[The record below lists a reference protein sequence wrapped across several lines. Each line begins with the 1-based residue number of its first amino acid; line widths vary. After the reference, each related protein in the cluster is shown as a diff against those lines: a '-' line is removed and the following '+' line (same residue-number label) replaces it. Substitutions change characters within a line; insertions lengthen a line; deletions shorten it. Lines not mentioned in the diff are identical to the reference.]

1 MIRLMTG
8 AAAIAL
14 FASLAQAQD
23 GPLAGETITYI
34 IATEPGGG
42 YDTYGRLIGKYLGKH
57 LGADMIFR
65 NLPGAG
71 HIIGANTL
79 FASEPDGTTIGTF
92 NTGLIY
98 SQITGAE
105 GVQFDLN
112 EMSWIG
118 KAASDPRVLVTSTQ
132 SGFSDFEALR
142 AAEGPHLFAAAGVGS
157 ASYNE
162 TQLLSRALGLSIEI
176 VAGFNGNEGELAM
189 MRGEVVGQIASE
201 SSIMP
206 FVEQGNG
213 QVVLS
218 IGGEAQPQAIDVADG
233 DLGQGIVNLISANA
247 QIGRLTAAPPG
258 VPEDMLAELR
268 RAYDAAL
275 SDPELLAEAE
285 TLGIPIDPAGGAE
298 VAELISS
305 AINQSPETVDLIQTT
320 LAEEVELTTVTSEV
334 MSTADEGGEI
344 TIMVDGQEFVMEP
357 SGSRTT
363 VTIDGQPGD
372 RAAVTAGM
380 ECTFDYDASGSEPA
394 TMDCTSG

>member
-1 MIRLMTG
+1 MIRALGG

-14 FASLAQAQD
+14 LATLAQAQE

-42 YDTYGRLIGKYLGKH
+42 YDTYGRLVGTYMAKH
-57 LGADMIFR
+57 LGAEVVFQ

-79 FASEPDGTTIGTF
+79 FASAPDGLTIGTF

-98 SQITGAE
+98 GQLTGAE
-105 GVQFDLN
+105 GIQFDLN

-118 KAASDPRVLVTSTQ
+118 KAASDPRVIVTSAD
-132 SGFSDFEALR
+132 SGLADWAALD
-142 AAEGPHLFAAAGVGS
+142 AAEGPLLFAAAGVGS

-162 TQLLSRALGLSIEI
+162 TKLLAEALGLPIEV

-189 MRGEVVGQIASE
+189 MRGEVVGQVASE

-218 IGGEAQPQAIDVADG
+218 IGGEGQPQAADVAEG
-233 DLGQGIVNLISANA
+233 DLGQGIVSLISANSE
-247 QIGRLTAAPPG
+247 IGRLTAAPPG
-258 VPEDMLAELR
+258 VPEEVLAELR

-275 SDPELLAEAE
+275 ADPELLAEAE

-298 VAELISS
+298 VAE
-305 AINQSPETVDLIQTT
+305 AIAAALNQTPENVEIVTKA
-320 LAEEVELTTVTSEV
+320 LAEEVELTTVEAEI
-334 MSTADEGGEI
+334 TALGDEGGEV
-344 TIMVDGQEFVMEP
+344 TIMLDGAEFLMEP
-357 SGSRTT
+357 SGSRTAL
-363 VTIDGQPGD
+363 TIDGAPGE
-372 RAAVTAGM
+372 REALAVGM
-380 ECTFDYDASGSEPA
+380 TCTFAYDATGNEPK

>member
-1 MIRLMTG
+1 MMRVMTG
-8 AAAIAL
+8 AAALAL
-14 FASLAQAQD
+14 LASLAQAQD

-42 YDTYGRLIGKYLGKH
+42 YDTYGRLIGRYLGKH
-57 LGADMIFR
+57 LGADVVFQ

-98 SQITGAE
+98 SQLIGAE
-105 GVQFDLN
+105 GIQFDLN
-112 EMSWIG
+112 DMSWIG
-118 KAASDPRVLVTSTQ
+118 KAASDPRVMVTSAQ
-132 SGFSDFEALR
+132 SGLDTYEALK

-162 TQLLSRALGLSIEI
+162 TQLLARALGLPIEV

-189 MRGEVVGQIASE
+189 MRGEVVGQVASE
-201 SSIMP
+201 SSIRP

-213 QVVLS
+213 QIVLS
-218 IGGEAQPQAIDVADG
+218 IGGEGQPQAAEVADG
-233 DLGQGIVNLISANA
+233 ELGQGIVNLISANA

-258 VPEDMLAELR
+258 VPEDILAELR

-285 TLGIPIDPAGGAE
+285 GLGIPIDPSGGAE
-298 VAELISS
+298 VAE
-305 AINQSPETVDLIQTT
+305 AIAAALNQAPETVEIVRTALSEE
-320 LAEEVELTTVTSEV
+320 AELSTVTSEV
-334 MSTADEGGEI
+334 LATADEGREI
-344 TIMVDGQEFVMEP
+344 TILVDGQEFVMEP

-363 VTIDGQPGD
+363 VTIDGQPGE
-372 RAAVTAGM
+372 RAAVTPGM
-380 ECTFDYDASGSEPA
+380 ECTFEYDASGSEPA
-394 TMDCTSG
+394 TMDCTGG

>member
-1 MIRLMTG
+1 MMRVLTG
-8 AAAIAL
+8 AAALAL
-14 FASLAQAQD
+14 LASLAQAQD

-42 YDTYGRLIGKYLGKH
+42 YDTYGRLIGTHLARH
-57 LGADMIFR
+57 LGAEVVFQ

-98 SQITGAE
+98 SQLIGAE

-118 KAASDPRVLVTSTQ
+118 KAASDPRVMVTSAQ
-132 SGFSDFEALR
+132 SGFDTFEALR
-142 AAEGPHLFAAAGVGS
+142 AAPGPHLFAAAGVGS

-162 TQLLSRALGLSIEI
+162 TRLLAHALGLPIEI

-189 MRGEVVGQIASE
+189 MRGEVVGQVASE
-201 SSIMP
+201 SSIRP

-213 QVVLS
+213 QIVLS
-218 IGGEAQPQAIDVADG
+218 IGGEGQPQAIDLAEG
-233 DLGQGIVNLISANA
+233 ETGQGIVDLISANA

-258 VPEDMLAELR
+258 VPEDILAELR

-285 TLGIPIDPAGGAE
+285 ALGIPIEPAGGAE
-298 VAELISS
+298 VAELIAAALS
-305 AINQSPETVDLIQTT
+305 QTPETLELVEAALG
-320 LAEEVELTTVTSEV
+320 AEVELTTVTSAIV
-334 MSTADEGGEI
+334 AIGDEGGEV
-344 TIMVDGQEFVMEP
+344 TILLDGEEFLMEP
-357 SGSRTT
+357 SGSRTAL
-363 VTIDGQPGD
+363 TIDGAPGE
-372 RAAVTAGM
+372 RSALAVGM
-380 ECTFDYDASGSEPA
+380 ECTFAYDATGNEPA
-394 TMDCTSG
+394 TMDCTGG

>member
-1 MIRLMTG
+1 MIRVMTG

-14 FASLAQAQD
+14 LASLAQAQD

-42 YDTYGRLIGKYLGKH
+42 YDTYGRLVGKYLGKH
-57 LGADMIFR
+57 LGAEVIFQ

-98 SQITGAE
+98 SQLIEAE
-105 GVQFDLN
+105 GVQFNLN

-118 KAASDPRVLVTSTQ
+118 KAASDPRVMVTSTQ
-132 SGFSDFEALR
+132 SGFADFEALSS
-142 AAEGPHLFAAAGVGS
+142 AEGPHLFAAAGVGS

-162 TQLLSRALGLSIEI
+162 TLLLSRALGLPIEI

-189 MRGEVVGQIASE
+189 MRGEVVGQVASE
-201 SSIMP
+201 SSILP

-213 QVVLS
+213 QIVLS
-218 IGGEAQPQAIDVADG
+218 IGGEGQPQAIDVADG

-258 VPEDMLAELR
+258 VPEDILTELR

-275 SDPELLAEAE
+275 ADPELLAEAE
-285 TLGIPIDPAGGAE
+285 TLGIPIDPASGAE

-305 AINQSPETVDLIQTT
+305 ALDQTPETLEIVNSALG
-320 LAEEVELTTVTSEV
+320 EEAELTTVTAEIV
-334 MSTADEGGEI
+334 ALGDDGGEV
-344 TIMVDGQEFVMEP
+344 TIMLNGEEFLMEP
-357 SGSRTT
+357 SGSRTAL
-363 VTIDGQPGD
+363 TIDGAPGE
-372 RAAVTAGM
+372 RSALTVGM
-380 ECTFDYDASGSEPA
+380 ECTFEYDATGNEPA
-394 TMDCTSG
+394 TMDCTNG